1 MGAEVEELLG
11 VNLILGAAG
20 PVQGCTWTNLLVNFI
35 YESSSVLKSEQL
47 EVKPL
52 ICLLLIALSVK
63 VQIAGADSTTTMLN
77 TNITLLEYIKLNAR
91 FIGIERAVS
100 EKTTKWNGYESVV
113 GFDVSFDAREKE
125 LNIVLDPTISP
136 SFQTIADAKEYCTQL
151 IQAERLEAIILLSFG
166 WRPNGWGN
174 VGLNKEDF
182 SENLLLS
189 SKITTRVGENQ
200 ILESFPRKAYFLNC
214 EASINGAG
222 EIIRWSY
229 NL

>member
-1 MGAEVEELLG
+1 M
-11 VNLILGAAG
+11 
-20 PVQGCTWTNLLVNFI
+20 TNLLVNFI
-35 YESSSVLKSEQL
+35 HESSSDLKWEQL
-47 EVKPL
+47 DVKSL
-52 ICLLLIALSVK
+52 ICLLLVALSVK
-63 VQIAGADSTTTMLN
+63 AQVAGADSLTTMLN

-91 FIGIERAVS
+91 FIGIERAAS

-136 SFQTIADAKEYCTQL
+136 SFETIADAKEYCTQL
-151 IQAERLEAIILLSFG
+151 IQAERMDAVILLSFG

-174 VGLNKEDF
+174 VGLSKEGF

-189 SKITTRVGENQ
+189 SRITTRVGENQ
-200 ILESFPRKAYFLNC
+200 IVEPFPRKAYFLNC
-214 EASINGAG
+214 EASINGGG
-222 EIIRWSY
+222 EIISWTY